1 MSALDWDHNAFY
13 HGALLRR
20 LPPHCRKVA
29 DIGCGAGT
37 LAAKL
42 AERADRVDA
51 IDRSPEILEVAR
63 TVVPAN
69 VSCVL
74 SDVLEQPLP
83 ENEYDAIVSMT
94 TLHHLPLDRALPMLA
109 AALRPGGVLVAAA
122 LPRTELPRE
131 LSVELLAALG
141 HRAFGLAFAL
151 RRALGRNGFGYEPT
165 HGVMPKF
172 MDPADTT
179 RAVRRRAAA
188 LLPGAQVRRLVFWR
202 YLLVWRKPA

>member
-13 HGALLRR
+13 HRALLRR
-20 LPPHCRKVA
+20 LPPHCRAIA

-37 LAAKL
+37 LAAEL
-42 AERADRVDA
+42 AGRADRVDA

-63 TVVPAN
+63 TAVPAN

-83 ENEYDAIVSMT
+83 ENEYDAIVSMSA
-94 TLHHLPLDRALPMLA
+94 LHHLPLERALPMLA
-109 AALRPGGVLVAAA
+109 RALRPGGVLVAAA
-122 LPRTELPRE
+122 LPRTELPPE
-131 LSVELLAALG
+131 LPVELLAALG
-141 HRAFGLAFAL
+141 HRAFGVAFAL
-151 RRALGRNGFGYEPT
+151 RRALGRNGFGYETT

-179 RAVRRRAAA
+179 REVRRRAAA

-202 YLLVWRKPA
+202 YLLVWHKPV